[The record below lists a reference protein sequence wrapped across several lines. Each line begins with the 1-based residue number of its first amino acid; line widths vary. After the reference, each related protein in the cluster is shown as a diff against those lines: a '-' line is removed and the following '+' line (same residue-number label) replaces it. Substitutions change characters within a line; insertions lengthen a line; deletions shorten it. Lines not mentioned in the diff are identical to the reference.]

1 MRCSSAFFCCHFSN
15 PWMYQAPRIVSFPV
29 RFALTGFLF
38 YFSAWLWVWKCL
50 NSCPPLFTNKVPT
63 ALGQVLIFK
72 TGERFHAFPI
82 YSGNCQ
88 SHLGDCSNKK
98 IKVHYGNK
106 ESPLLF
112 STAGQIHVHTLHPPP
127 PLPPFLLRT
136 RNIHFATPSSWSE
149 KKGRRRYHR
158 ILPRKKLRPINSK

>member
-1 MRCSSAFFCCHFSN
+1 
-15 PWMYQAPRIVSFPV
+15 MYQAPRIVSFPV

-127 PLPPFLLRT
+127 PPPPFPPAHT
-136 RNIHFATPSSWSE
+136 QHSFCHTFIMVG
-149 KKGRRRYHR
+149 KKGEEEIPSHSSS
-158 ILPRKKLRPINSK
+158 KKTTANKFEIRCGKPIYVRVYVRE